1 MTVRINKSAFNI
13 RDKLSELERPIGVKG
28 NELMRAET
36 LQDARD
42 LVSAGRKNLIINGA
56 MQVAQRGTVV
66 NAGNEYGGPD
76 RMRFNKNDGAFT
88 ISQSTDVP
96 SGQGFGYSWKA
107 DVTSVAGTS
116 GNYYTLLQHRFEG
129 QNLQSLKKGTSFAE
143 SFTLQFWIK
152 SAVTGTYVVEV
163 YDNDN
168 NRSISQS
175 YTVNSA
181 NTWEHKILTFPGDA
195 TGALDNDNNDSL
207 EINCWLFAGS
217 GYSSG
222 TLNTSW
228 NTQNDANRAV
238 GQVNAA
244 NNTSNDIYFTGFQL
258 EVGKNATE
266 FEHRSYGE
274 ELALCQRYFLNPL
287 QNTNNS
293 RSTYPIIYSSA
304 DASSGW
310 TVFQVPFPV
319 AMRVPPSLS
328 HNISDSNFVQGGPS
342 TTQWAFYRQNQ
353 AYPGKQG
360 GNNMSVLN
368 ASSNTTQ
375 ANVGAYYVSPNSDT
389 SAILFGSDLTFQFS
403 AEL

>member
-1 MTVRINKSAFNI
+1 MTVRVNKSSFNI
-13 RDKLSELERPIGVKG
+13 REKLSELGRKFGLKG
-28 NELMRAET
+28 SELAAAET
-36 LQDARD
+36 AQEARD
-42 LVSAGRKNLIINGA
+42 LVSAGRKNLIINGD

-66 NAGNEYGGPD
+66 NAGNEYAGPD
-76 RMRFNKNDGAFT
+76 RMRFNKNDGAFI

-96 SGQGFGYSWKA
+96 TGQGFGYSWKA
-107 DVTSVAGTS
+107 DVTTVAGTS
-116 GNYYTLLQHRFEG
+116 GNYYTFLQHRFEG
-129 QNLQSLKKGTSFAE
+129 QNFQSLKKGTSFAE

-152 SAVTGTYVVEV
+152 TAVTGTYVVEV

-228 NTQNDANRAV
+228 NTQNNANRAV

-274 ELALCQRYFLNPL
+274 ELALCQRYYQSYGLE
-287 QNTNNS
+287 TD
-293 RSTYPIIYSSA
+293 RSGQGPFRIVWSSNGAASQALTGFMFPTPMRTYPTVTSYGSGTAGGNFRVYTGTNSSA
-304 DASSGW
+304 ISGFSSITRSDRSMRLNYSLGIGAGDAAGWIDVGDASN
-310 TVFQVPFPV
+310 
-319 AMRVPPSLS
+319 
-328 HNISDSNFVQGGPS
+328 HH
-342 TTQWAFYRQNQ
+342 AFT
-353 AYPGKQG
+353 
-360 GNNMSVLN
+360 L
-368 ASSNTTQ
+368 
-375 ANVGAYYVSPNSDT
+375 D
-389 SAILFGSDLTFQFS
+389 

>member
-1 MTVRINKSAFNI
+1 MTVRVNKSSFNI
-13 RDKLSELERPIGVKG
+13 REKLSELGRKFGLKG
-28 NELMRAET
+28 SELAAAET
-36 LQDARD
+36 VQEARD
-42 LVSAGRKNLIINGA
+42 LVSAGRKNFIINGA
-56 MQVAQRGTVV
+56 MMVAQRGTVV
-66 NAGNEYGGPD
+66 NAGNEYAGPD

-96 SGQGFGYSWKA
+96 TGQGFGYSWKA
-107 DVTSVAGTS
+107 DVTTVAGTS
-116 GNYYTLLQHRFEG
+116 GNYYTFLQHRFEG
-129 QNLQSLKKGTSFAE
+129 QNFQSLKKGTSFAE

-152 SAVTGTYVVEV
+152 TAVTGTYVVEV

-181 NTWEHKILTFPGDA
+181 NTWEHKILTFPGDT

-228 NTQNDANRAV
+228 NTQNNANRAV

-244 NNTSNDIYFTGFQL
+244 NNTSNNIYFTGFQL
-258 EVGKNATE
+258 EIGRNATE

-274 ELALCQRYFLNPL
+274 ELALCQRYFC
-287 QNTNNS
+287 
-293 RSTYPIIYSSA
+293 SSFSSNVA
-304 DASSGW
+304 PQAGTDATQEGEHQIHL
-310 TVFQVPFPV
+310 VANGDPQIVVYFPV
-319 AMRVPPSLS
+319 EMRAQPTMTLYNVRTGGAAGQWSTANSDGANGRYYGQTRRKALID
-328 HNISDSNFVQGGPS
+328 NTDIS
-342 TTQWAFYRQNQ
+342 
-353 AYPGKQG
+353 
-360 GNNMSVLN
+360 LN
-368 ASSNTTQ
+368 ATYWRI
-375 ANVGAYYVSPNSDT
+375 AW
-389 SAILFGSDLTFQFS
+389 SAT

>member
-1 MTVRINKSAFNI
+1 MTVRVNKSAFNI
-13 RDKLSELERPIGVKG
+13 REKLSELERPIGVKG

-36 LQDARD
+36 AQDARD
-42 LVSAGRKNLIINGA
+42 IVSAGRKNLIINGA
-56 MQVAQRGTVV
+56 MMVAQRGTVV
-66 NAGNEYGGPD
+66 NAGNEYAGPD

-96 SGQGFGYSWKA
+96 TGQGFGYSWKA
-107 DVTSVAGTS
+107 DVTTVAGTS
-116 GNYYTLLQHRFEG
+116 GNYYTFLQHRFEG
-129 QNLQSLKKGTSFAE
+129 QNFQSLKKGTSSAE

-152 SAVTGTYVVEV
+152 TAVTGTYVIEV

-181 NTWEHKILTFPGDA
+181 NTWEHKILTFPGDGI
-195 TGALDNDNNDSL
+195 GALDKDNNDSL

-228 NTQNDANRAV
+228 NTQNNANRAV

-266 FEHRSYGE
+266 FENRSYGE
-274 ELALCQRYFLNPL
+274 ELALCQRYY
-287 QNTNNS
+287 QNSFHQSAGKYPGNTDNDNGMIQTCWSDGNSPFGMFPTPMRAQPTVTLRQRGTNNTGKVEVGGAQKTATAPTSYQS
-293 RSTYPIIYSSA
+293 RSWLYSS
-304 DASSGW
+304 
-310 TVFQVPFPV
+310 
-319 AMRVPPSLS
+319 
-328 HNISDSNFVQGGPS
+328 
-342 TTQWAFYRQNQ
+342 Y
-353 AYPGKQG
+353 
-360 GNNMSVLN
+360 
-368 ASSNTTQ
+368 
-375 ANVGAYYVSPNSDT
+375 
-389 SAILFGSDLTFQFS
+389 
-403 AEL
+403 

>member
-1 MTVRINKSAFNI
+1 MTVRVNKQPFNI
-13 RDKLSELERPIGVKG
+13 REKLSELERPIGIKG
-28 NELMRAET
+28 SELMRAET
-36 LQDARD
+36 AQDARD

-56 MQVAQRGTVV
+56 MMVAQRGTVV
-66 NAGNEYGGPD
+66 NAGNEYAGPD
-76 RMRFNKNDGAFT
+76 RMRFGKNDGAFT

-96 SGQGFGYSWKA
+96 TGQGFGYSWKA
-107 DVTSVAGTS
+107 DVTTVAGTS
-116 GNYYTLLQHRFEG
+116 GNYYTFLQHRLEG
-129 QNLQSLKKGTSFAE
+129 QNFQSLKKGTSFAE

-152 SAVTGTYVVEV
+152 TAVTGTYVVEV

-175 YTVNSA
+175 YIVNSS
-181 NTWEHKILTFPGDA
+181 NTWEHKILTFPGDV
-195 TGALDNDNNDSL
+195 TGALDNDNNNSL

-228 NTQNDANRAV
+228 NTQNNANRAV

-274 ELALCQRYFLNPL
+274 ELALCQRYY
-287 QNTNNS
+287 QQ
-293 RSTYPIIYSSA
+293 
-304 DASSGW
+304 D
-310 TVFQVPFPV
+310 TVEG
-319 AMRVPPSLS
+319 
-328 HNISDSNFVQGGPS
+328 SN
-342 TTQWAFYRQNQ
+342 
-353 AYPGKQG
+353 
-360 GNNMSVLN
+360 
-368 ASSNTTQ
+368 
-375 ANVGAYYVSPNSDT
+375 NVGPWFTNIDGLGSSYYRVTVWLPT
-389 SAILFGSDLTFQFS
+389 SMRTNPTITWTASGSLGATYGTQFITHHSFTPFTNTGNGSIHLSNWTAS